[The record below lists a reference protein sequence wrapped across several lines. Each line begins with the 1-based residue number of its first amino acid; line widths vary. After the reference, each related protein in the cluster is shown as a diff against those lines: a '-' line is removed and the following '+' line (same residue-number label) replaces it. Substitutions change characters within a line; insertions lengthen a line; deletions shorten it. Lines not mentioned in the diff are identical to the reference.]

1 MKSSAMTLNQ
11 IRRAGIEALAREL
24 GPTGM
29 VRFLQQ
35 FESGSGDYTLERH
48 EWLGHMDIP
57 AIAGKIRQRRKV
69 RD

>member
-1 MKSSAMTLNQ
+1 MKSSTMTLDQ

-35 FESGSGDYTLERH
+35 FETGSGDYTLDRH
-48 EWLGHMDIP
+48 EWLDRMDIRV
-57 AIAGKIRQRRKV
+57 IARKIRQRRKK
-69 RD
+69 